1 MVDLFNC
8 LVIVV
13 FTLIDQLIVQLLGD
27 SVVLSV
33 NC

>member
-8 LVIVV
+8 LVVVV